1 MVSTLAV
8 VFALIVLNGLF
19 VTAEFAIIGVPKA
32 AIEHAAKGGSRLAAS
47 VLVILRDPRQQDRYI
62 ATAQVGVTFASL
74 GLGMYGERHLAQ
86 ALLTPL
92 TGLGIA
98 SLETAHVVASACAI
112 ASLTF
117 LHIVLGEIVPKTV
130 ALQHAEGAVLWVSTP
145 MRWIKWLLWPLVVP
159 LEAAGNNM
167 LRVLGI
173 QRGHKS
179 EVPTTEALRFMVE
192 ESVQRGEFG
201 SEAGEVM
208 QELFAFSELSAAEIM
223 IARQRVVGLPAGAS
237 TLHMQ
242 GVVRSAP
249 HARYP
254 VYEGTLDRIVGMILV
269 RDVLKHLLD
278 GTALTTDSVR
288 PLPFV
293 PGTAR
298 LDVVLTRMRRY
309 QTQMAVVMDE
319 QGGTAGIVTTE
330 DLFEEVIGRVTDG
343 DAGLAPVYEQA
354 GELHALGVA
363 RVDQVTKQL
372 RLDLTHPEVDTV
384 SGLVLTLLD
393 RPPEVGDVVRWRGVE
408 LHVRS
413 VEGRGV
419 KECAVRVVAESQPAS
434 NQQSESITGQAGD
447 RRHVT

>member
-1 MVSTLAV
+1 
-8 VFALIVLNGLF
+8 
-19 VTAEFAIIGVPKA
+19 
-32 AIEHAAKGGSRLAAS
+32 
-47 VLVILRDPRQQDRYI
+47 
-62 ATAQVGVTFASL
+62 
-74 GLGMYGERHLAQ
+74 
-86 ALLTPL
+86 
-92 TGLGIA
+92 
-98 SLETAHVVASACAI
+98 
-112 ASLTF
+112 
-117 LHIVLGEIVPKTV
+117 LHIVLGEIVPKTL

-145 MRWIKWLLWPLVVP
+145 MRWIKWLLWPLIVP
-159 LEAAGNNM
+159 LEAAGNGM

-173 QRGHKS
+173 QRGHIS
-179 EVPTTEALRFMVE
+179 EAPTTEALRFMVE
-192 ESVQRGEFG
+192 ESVQRGELG
-201 SEAGEVM
+201 SQAGEVM

-223 IARQRVVGLPAGAS
+223 VARQRVVGLQAGAS
-237 TLHMQ
+237 SAHMQ

-254 VYEGTLDRIVGMILV
+254 VYEGTLDRIIGMVLV

-278 GTALTTDSVR
+278 GTTLTTDSIR

-319 QGGTAGIVTTE
+319 QGGTAGIITTE
-330 DLFEEVIGRVTDG
+330 DLFEEVIGQVTDG

-384 SGLVLTLLD
+384 SGLVLTLLN
-393 RPPEVGDVVRWRGVE
+393 RPPEVGDIVRWRGVE

-419 KECAVRVVAESQPAS
+419 KECAVRVVPQGRPP
-434 NQQSESITGQAGD
+434 SESGAA
-447 RRHVT
+447 